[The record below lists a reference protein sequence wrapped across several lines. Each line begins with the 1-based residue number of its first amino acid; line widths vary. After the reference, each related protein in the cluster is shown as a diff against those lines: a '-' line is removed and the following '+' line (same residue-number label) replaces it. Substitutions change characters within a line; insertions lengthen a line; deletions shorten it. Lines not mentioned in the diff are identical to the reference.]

1 MTSTSLPE
9 QGAAF
14 EKHEPPTI
22 NVLLL
27 PASKSMILPRPKTV
41 LGLLQR
47 LDIPPGTAL
56 VIRDGG
62 LLTPD
67 REILP
72 KDEITIRIVTS
83 SG

>member
-1 MTSTSLPE
+1 MDTPDSGEHRRAPVIT
-9 QGAAF
+9 
-14 EKHEPPTI
+14 
-22 NVLLL
+22 VLMQ
-27 PASKSMILPRPKTV
+27 PSGRVTVMPRPKTV

-47 LDIPPGTAL
+47 LKVRPGTAL

-72 KDEITIRIVTS
+72 NDEITVRIVTS

>member
-1 MTSTSLPE
+1 MANTSLPE
-9 QGAAF
+9 QDAAP
-14 EKHEPPTI
+14 EKREPPTI
-22 NVLLL
+22 IVRLL
-27 PASKSMILPRPKTV
+27 PARRTMTLPRPKTV

-72 KDEITIRIVTS
+72 NDDVTIRIVTS